1 MSTSVNLTH
10 LEQAIASLRRAL
22 AQPKDEFIRDSVIQ
36 RFEFT
41 YELAWKALKRL
52 LEVEDGVENADAL
65 SRRDLFRV
73 AAEKGL
79 LTDPLTWFDYHRY
92 RNESTHTYAE
102 TKAEE
107 VYAAAQRFL
116 VDVESL
122 YLQMA
127 KRLE

>member
-1 MSTSVNLTH
+1 MTASVNLSH
-10 LEQAIASLRRAL
+10 LEQAIASLKRAL

-52 LEVEDGVENADAL
+52 LEVEEGVENVDAL
-65 SRRDLFRV
+65 NRRDLFRL

-79 LTDPLTWFDYHRY
+79 LADPLVWFDYHRY

-116 VDVESL
+116 IDVEAL
-122 YLQMA
+122 YLQLVS
-127 KRLE
+127 RNR